1 MMIKHFGA
9 NIREK
14 TDGLKLTRDNYI
26 KVSNESSFV
35 KGKIYSDSSIN
46 KHIANC
52 LFNYDLNMEYFCSLS
67 KQDFNNELMRFT
79 TTNNLFEEVTDLT
92 PLSMISGYYIM
103 VLDEYNQAYIGRSRK
118 IKERILGHWRKQ
130 MQFDRLIFGKKED
143 SIISIDSFRAYDT
156 TRIFVYQTDEI
167 EEHEDDFINSFDKK
181 FLLNRTSGGTLSGLT
196 EAILN
201 RKTR

>member
-1 MMIKHFGA
+1 MIKHFGA

-67 KQDFNNELMRFT
+67 KQDFNNEIMRFT

>member
-67 KQDFNNELMRFT
+67 KQDFNNEIMRFT

>member
-1 MMIKHFGA
+1 MMIKHLGA

-14 TDGLKLTRDNYI
+14 TDGLKLTRNNYI

-79 TTNNLFEEVTDLT
+79 NTNNLFEEVTDLT

-130 MQFDRLIFGKKED
+130 MKFDRLIFGKKED

-181 FLLNRTSGGTLSGLT
+181 FILNRTSGGTLSGLN